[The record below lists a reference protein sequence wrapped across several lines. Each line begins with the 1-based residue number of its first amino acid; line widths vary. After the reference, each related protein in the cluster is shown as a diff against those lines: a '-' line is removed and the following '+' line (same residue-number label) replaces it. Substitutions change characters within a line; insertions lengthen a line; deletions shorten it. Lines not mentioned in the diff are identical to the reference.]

1 MKKLLLYVLFLIS
14 NSLQGYSQEIMNVTG
29 PDTNEAIQQITL
41 PGINDILGFQTLN
54 RNTGNYVSLQQ
65 SGNQNTTNINQQ
77 SGVSTEMTNQAYTA
91 QSGNSNELTLG
102 QIGSGN
108 LLLGFQLGY
117 MATLTGSQQTNQT
130 VIPTGYVFT
139 AGSLIADN
147 APEGEGNKMT
157 ITQSGNNNGV
167 MAVQQGSYNTLSAEQ
182 TGNNNY
188 LLALQKGSNNTI
200 DDYKQANKSDQVL
213 YDRIVQTGDYLTLKS
228 DIASSS
234 GAGNTFLQTGTHL
247 SLEMNSDLINSP
259 GGIQINQT
267 GKDMKVVINQSYFS
281 FPLK

>member
-1 MKKLLLYVLFLIS
+1 MKKFIFYILFLIL
-14 NSLQGYSQEIMNVTG
+14 NSFQAYSQEIINITG
-29 PDTNEAIQQITL
+29 ADTNGTIQQITL

-65 SGNQNTTNINQQ
+65 SGNQNTTSINQQ
-77 SGVSTEMTNQAYTA
+77 SGVSLEMTNQAYTV

-117 MATLTGSQQTNQT
+117 LATLNETQQDNQT
-130 VIPTGYVFT
+130 TVPTGFVE
-139 AGSLIADN
+139 SLIAGN
-147 APEGEGNKMT
+147 TISPEGDGNKMT
-157 ITQSGNNNGV
+157 LTQTGNNNGI
-167 MAVQQGSYNTLSAEQ
+167 MAIQQGSDNTISAEQ

-188 LLALQKGSNNTI
+188 LLTIQKGSNNSIT
-200 DDYKQANKSDQVL
+200 DYKQENTTGLVL
-213 YDRIVQTGDYLTLKS
+213 YDKIVQTGDYLTLKS
-228 DIASSS
+228 DIASMS
-234 GAGNTFLQTGTHL
+234 GSGNTFMQTGTHL

-259 GGIQINQT
+259 GGIQVTQT
-267 GKDMKVVINQSYFS
+267 GKDMKVVIDQSYFS